1 MANITLTLP
10 DGATREVPAGTTAL
24 DVARSISERLAKK
37 ALAAKVDGRV
47 IDLSRPLVADAKLE
61 IILEG
66 TPDGL
71 EVQRHSTAHIMASV
85 VQKLFPG
92 TKVTIGPT
100 VEHGFYYDFD
110 PPAPFAPGDLERIEA
125 AMRDVV
131 RANHSFVRKEVSRD
145 DAIALFRDLGETY
158 KVEIISAIPATDK
171 ITLYQH
177 GDWVDLCRGPH
188 IPATGRAGAF
198 KLDRVAGAYW
208 RGDERNKML
217 QRIYGLCFG
226 TEKELKEHLARI
238 EEAKKRDH
246 RRVGKDLDLFSMDE
260 DVGGGL
266 VLWHPKGARI
276 RLLVEDFWREEH
288 LASGY
293 EVVYSPHIAKVD
305 LWNTSGHTSFYRE
318 NMFAGMDVEG
328 QDYLVKPMNCPF
340 HVKIFKSRVRSY
352 RELPLRFA
360 ELGTVY
366 RYERSGVLHGL
377 LRVRGFT
384 QDDAHLFC
392 APDQVKD
399 ELASTLQFCLRILK
413 TFGFEDFQVT
423 LSTRPKE
430 FVGDP
435 AVWDTAERYL
445 KEAIEAAGLPFG
457 VDVGGGAFY
466 GPKIDMQI
474 KDVLGRAWQCSTIQ
488 LDFSLPERFD
498 LRFSSKGGALERPI
512 MIHRALLGSIERF
525 FGVLIEHYA
534 GALPTWLAP
543 IQARVVTVA
552 DRHNEWAAEVQ
563 RTLTREGFRAD
574 HDDSGEKLGAK
585 IRTAQLEKIPYMLVV
600 GDREVAERAVAPR
613 ARSGEDLKTMPLA
626 EFVERLRQES
636 RIPRGGVRGASS
648 GASHP

>member
-226 TEKELKEHLARI
+226 TDKELKEHLARI

-305 LWNTSGHTSFYRE
+305 LWNTSGHTSFYKD
-318 NMFAGMDVEG
+318 NMFAGMEVEG
-328 QDYLVKPMNCPF
+328 HDYLCKPMNCPF

-413 TFGFEDFQVT
+413 TFGFEDFRVT
-423 LSTRPKE
+423 LSTRPKD
-430 FVGDP
+430 FVG
-435 AVWDTAERYL
+435 AVENWDLAERYL
-445 KEAIEAAGLPFG
+445 KEAIEAAGLAYT
-457 VDVGGGAFY
+457 VDAGGGAFY

-498 LRFSSKGGALERPI
+498 LRFSSKGGTLERPI

-525 FGVLIEHYA
+525 FGVLLEHYA
-534 GALPTWLAP
+534 GALPPWLAP
-543 IQARVVTVA
+543 VQARVVTVSE
-552 DRHNEWAAEVQ
+552 RHDAWAAEVQ
-563 RTLTREGFRAD
+563 RTLSAEGFRVD
-574 HDDSGEKLGAK
+574 RDDSGEKLGAK
-585 IRTAQLEKIPYMLVV
+585 IRAAQLEKIPYMLVV

-613 ARSGEDLKTMPLA
+613 ARTGEDLKTMPLERFA
-626 EFVERLRQES
+626 ERLRDEA
-636 RIPRGGVRGASS
+636 RIPRGGARA
-648 GASHP
+648 